1 MDRKIVKR
9 IPKSRKEHECFECGK
24 VIPKRTVYYLIKH
37 IYRDIDCEPNFGSI
51 EVKQCPKCLYK
62 EKCHHERYADFT
74 KRCEHPKKFID
85 TVWDYIPGEA
95 VKEPQYDQCL
105 LCGKVLV

>member
-51 EVKQCPKCLYK
+51 KVKQCPKCIYK
-62 EKCHHERYADFT
+62 EKRHRERYADFI

-95 VKEPQYDQCL
+95 VMEPQYR
-105 LCGKVLV
+105 